1 MYFILFQNTD
11 TLDHMPL
18 IGPFMS
24 ENMAGHELDR
34 INDEMDMMD
43 EFTAVYAGEIVE
55 SVSPVDAVAKYI
67 SLMPGFGADNG

>member
-18 IGPFMS
+18 IGPFIGKDVAES
-24 ENMAGHELDR
+24 VLDSF
-34 INDEMDMMD
+34 IDQMDMMD
-43 EFTAVYAGEIVE
+43 EFTAVYAGEVVE

-67 SLMPGFGADNG
+67 SLMPGFGTDS